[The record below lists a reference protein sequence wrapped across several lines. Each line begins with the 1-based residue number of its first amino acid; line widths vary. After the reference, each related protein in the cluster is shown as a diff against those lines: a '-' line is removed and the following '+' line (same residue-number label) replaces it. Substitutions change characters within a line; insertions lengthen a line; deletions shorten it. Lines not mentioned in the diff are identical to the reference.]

1 MADEQETHEEDPKK
15 AKKNNKGEEGGEG
28 KKKKGRKKKILILL
42 VVGVGGYMMFGRSS
56 GALVDAGLDPIPLS
70 EEVGGAVVEV
80 GTLTVNLADEAPR
93 YVKVG
98 VALVLVEE
106 LSLISRELE
115 TDGAVAEE
123 LAGGAIGL
131 VSKRRSEL
139 ESCGPPLTY
148 APAETPGASKGK
160 ITGSALRAGALTS

>member
-15 AKKNNKGEEGGEG
+15 AKKDNKGEEGGEG
-28 KKKKGRKKKILILL
+28 KKKILILL

-70 EEVGGAVVEV
+70 EEVEGAVVEV

-148 APAETPGASKGK
+148 APAETPDASKGK